1 MRVDIPLFKNV
12 LTQRAKRFLMPK
24 RLTTAASAIDAT
36 ISKQKQKKKK
46 IRVGMRPGMLRL
58 RVADL
63 AQRTTLT
70 ISNKQMKHVVT
81 IVNSLEESGLLIKG
95 VIFNATSSLH

>member
-36 ISKQKQKKKK
+36 ISKKKKK
-46 IRVGMRPGMLRL
+46 NRLGMRPGMLRL

-70 ISNKQMKHVVT
+70 ISNKQMKHVMT

>member
-1 MRVDIPLFKNV
+1 
-12 LTQRAKRFLMPK
+12 
-24 RLTTAASAIDAT
+24 
-36 ISKQKQKKKK
+36 
-46 IRVGMRPGMLRL
+46 MRPGMLRL

>member
-12 LTQRAKRFLMPK
+12 LTQRTKRFLMPK

-36 ISKQKQKKKK
+36 ISKKKKN
-46 IRVGMRPGMLRL
+46 RLGMRPGMLRL

-63 AQRTTLT
+63 AQ
-70 ISNKQMKHVVT
+70 
-81 IVNSLEESGLLIKG
+81 
-95 VIFNATSSLH
+95 